1 VVVLYTA
8 ALTGLRATLS
18 ASGDMAPPPPA
29 TAASATDTQSR
40 LLWSSLLHSVV
51 RMLKGSGGMG
61 VGGVGHD
68 ATGWVAVQVPRWLA
82 TLAAEDRVQDPSV
95 EVNAQV

>member
-1 VVVLYTA
+1 
-8 ALTGLRATLS
+8 
-18 ASGDMAPPPPA
+18 
-29 TAASATDTQSR
+29 
-40 LLWSSLLHSVV
+40 
-51 RMLKGSGGMG
+51 MLKGSGGMG